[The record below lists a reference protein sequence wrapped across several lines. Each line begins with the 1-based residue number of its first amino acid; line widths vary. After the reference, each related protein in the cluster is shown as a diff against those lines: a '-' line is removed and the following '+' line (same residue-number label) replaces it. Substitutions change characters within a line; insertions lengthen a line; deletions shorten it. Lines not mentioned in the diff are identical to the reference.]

1 MKIEDLKIIEN
12 PTLVRD
18 HTLDKLRGAI
28 TTGLYPPGTR
38 LVERNLCEALGVSR
52 TSVREALRQLQSEG
66 LVDVGK
72 RRNIQVAV
80 ITAKDAED
88 IYILREKLETL
99 AIRRFAE
106 RADDKQIKQLQKIHK
121 DLQRAMSKGDLRQL
135 SQIAGQFYEAIIAG
149 ADSKIIFEVARQL
162 LARIT
167 YLRFRS
173 MSEPGRLEKGAREWD
188 AMMDAIVARDP
199 DGAEQAMSAH
209 LKNAR
214 EAVVSRLRSEQEAE
228 NMGSDRRAS

>member
-38 LVERNLCEALGVSR
+38 LVERQLCEALGVSR
-52 TSVREALRQLQSEG
+52 TSVREALRQLQSES
-66 LVDVGK
+66 LVEVGK
-72 RRNIQVAV
+72 RRNIRVAV

-88 IYILREKLETL
+88 IYILREKLESL
-99 AIRRFAE
+99 AIRRFVE
-106 RADDKQIKQLQKIHK
+106 CADDKQVKQLQRVHK
-121 DLQRAMSKGDLRQL
+121 DLHRALNRSDVRQL
-135 SQIAGQFYEAIIAG
+135 AAIAGEFYQTIIAG
-149 ADSKIIFEVARQL
+149 AESKVIFEVARQL

-173 MSEPGRLEKGAREWD
+173 MSEPGRLEEGAREWD
-188 AMMDAIVARDP
+188 AMMEAVLARDA
-199 DGAEQAMSAH
+199 DRAERAMAVH
-209 LKNAR
+209 LRNAR
-214 EAVVSRLRSEQEAE
+214 EAVVGRLRSEQEAALAE
-228 NMGSDRRAS
+228 AERRAS